1 MKLYKLLHLAMFFV
15 AILFYMTSCSK
26 STPKT
31 PTTPSSTTSKQ
42 FLEIT
47 LDSKVYKYDLQGV
60 VMAGYLD
67 VLCDNKKGFLNNIY
81 DGDLDNR
88 FTINTDLFHY
98 TIDADFK
105 DVSPGNYT
113 LVDVDY
119 FKDYCN
125 CTFSLNL
132 EDNSLSNYR
141 TTLLA
146 GGKHNISSV
155 KFLGSASGNNEYL
168 IAGNFTASYKNSAN
182 ATIPVSGSY
191 QKIVSVTK

>member
-1 MKLYKLLHLAMFFV
+1 MKLYKLSNLAMFFV

-26 STPKT
+26 STP
-31 PTTPSSTTSKQ
+31 TTPSSATSKQ

-47 LDSKVYKYDLQGV
+47 VDSKVYKYDLQGV
-60 VMAGYLD
+60 LMAGYLD
-67 VLCDNKKGFLNNIY
+67 VLCDSKKGFLNNIY

-98 TIDADFK
+98 TFDVDFK
-105 DVSPGNYT
+105 NVSPGNYT

-125 CTFSLNL
+125 YTFSLNL
-132 EDNSLSNYR
+132 KDKSLSNYR

-155 KFLGSASGNNEYL
+155 NFLGSASGNNEYL